1 MGFVSELSGNTQK
14 SLEFRLLGPLEVVA
28 SGRQLPVSS
37 PRQRVVLAMLLLAP
51 DCVVSVDTLVE
62 AVWDDD
68 PPVTRR
74 TQIAI
79 CVTALRKMFAAAG
92 YPEVIAT
99 VSPGYKLNSAGC
111 RIDHEEFARLTG
123 QAQSAL
129 REGRTSVAGALLDQ
143 ALKLWRGDALA
154 GMPSGVLAAKAF
166 QLEERRLAATEECLA
181 RKAELGRHTDLVP
194 ELATLVREH
203 PLRERARAAL
213 MLAHY
218 RAGRRS
224 EALEVFNEGR
234 RRLVDELGLEPG
246 PILRDMHAAIL
257 NDDPRLS
264 EGDGRPAATV
274 LTGLVPAQLPPAPP
288 YFTGRKAELDA
299 LDGLLG
305 LRGPGGPPAVGVL
318 TGKAGVGKTALA
330 LHWAHRSAALFPDGR
345 LFADLRGWD
354 SEYLAAEPSAVLSR
368 LLRDLGVA
376 PAEIPARVDEQ
387 VPLYNSLLDGRRVL
401 VLLDNVRSAAQVRP
415 LIPGSSTCCVL
426 ITGRSLPDAY
436 GNVQGHVTPLEQAE
450 SVSLLRDLVGAART
464 DGEPDAVERLAELC
478 DQMPL
483 ALWGAAMRLGA
494 RGHWLLKDFI
504 VRLERPGGRLSEISH
519 GVWDMRERI
528 ALSYRGLR
536 PGPSMA
542 LHRLGSLDF
551 PEVTPW
557 TAARLLGCGP
567 DEAEDLLEELREA
580 GFLELSTAG
589 PEPVYRTPG
598 LFAEYAQEKGHYV
611 YADVP
616 RPVDVRG

>member
-1 MGFVSELSGNTQK
+1 MSELSGNTQK

-28 SGRQLPVSS
+28 DGRQLPVSS

-62 AVWDDD
+62 AIWDDD

-92 YPEVIAT
+92 FPNVIST

-129 REGRTSVAGALLDQ
+129 REGRTSVAGALLEQ

-154 GMPSGVLAAKAF
+154 GVPSGILAAKAL
-166 QLEERRLAATEECLA
+166 QLEERRLTATEECLA

-194 ELATLVREH
+194 ELAALVREH

-218 RAGRRS
+218 RVGGRR

-246 PILRDMHAAIL
+246 PILRDMQAAIL
-257 NDDPRLS
+257 NDDPGLS
-264 EGDGRPAATV
+264 EGGAKPATTV
-274 LTGLVPAQLPPAPP
+274 WTGLVPAQLPPAPP
-288 YFTGRKAELDA
+288 YFAGRKAELDA
-299 LDGLLG
+299 LDGLLE
-305 LRGPGGPPAVGVL
+305 LRGRGGLPAVGVL
-318 TGKAGVGKTALA
+318 TGMAGVGKTALA
-330 LHWAHRSAALFPDGR
+330 LQWAHRAAEYFPDGR

-354 SEYLAAEPSAVLSR
+354 SDYLAAEPSAVLSR

-376 PAEIPARVDEQ
+376 PSEIPARVDEQ
-387 VPLYNSLLDGRRVL
+387 VPLYNSLLDGRQTL
-401 VLLDNVRSAAQVRP
+401 LLLDNVRSAAQVRP
-415 LIPGSSTCCVL
+415 LVPGSGSCCVI

-436 GNVQGHVTPLEQAE
+436 GSVQAHVTPLGTAD
-450 SVSLLRDLVGAART
+450 SADLLRNLMGAEQRA
-464 DGEPDAVERLAELC
+464 GEEPGALERVAELC
-478 DQMPL
+478 DHLPL
-483 ALWGAAMRLGA
+483 ALWGAAMRLGS
-494 RGHWLLKDFI
+494 RGHWTPKDLI
-504 VRLERPGGRLSEISH
+504 GRLERRGGRLGEISH

-528 ALSYRGLR
+528 ALSYRELR
-536 PGPSMA
+536 PGPAMA
-542 LHRLGSLDF
+542 LHRLGGLDF

-557 TAARLLGCGP
+557 RAARLFGCGP
-567 DEAEDLLEELREA
+567 EEAEDLLEELREA
-580 GFLELSTAG
+580 GFLVLSTAG
-589 PEPVYRTPG
+589 DEPLYRTPG

-616 RPVDVRG
+616 RPVEVRG